1 MHRYDDTV
9 DTSCVMKKYANVTA
23 TLLAETDGRLLKE
36 EHVTKLYRQVDL
48 HVRMVLNKTFA

>member
-1 MHRYDDTV
+1 MHRYDNTI
-9 DTSCVMKKYANVTA
+9 DTSCAMKKYANVTA

-36 EHVTKLYRQVDL
+36 EYVTKLYCPVDL